1 MPAGQQM
8 RRRTSLIKSPLDWHM
23 AAAPVPHPT
32 LPVLAERGGT
42 QLRTPRPTVLVDTRE
57 QNPFDFS
64 RFDGWFAG
72 VEKKALK
79 LGDYS
84 IAELEDLCVVERK
97 DLSDLVHSFTAERPV
112 FASRLR
118 LMSAYPHRLL
128 VITAALSTVKSSYP
142 FSDVNPNR
150 IMQSLIAALAG
161 WNVPFV
167 CTETHEL
174 GEEIIASYLYQ
185 VHLYLLALL
194 ARLDGPWSMSDRQ

>member
-1 MPAGQQM
+1 M
-8 RRRTSLIKSPLDWHM
+8 
-23 AAAPVPHPT
+23 
-32 LPVLAERGGT
+32 
-42 QLRTPRPTVLVDTRE
+42 
-57 QNPFDFS
+57 
-64 RFDGWFAG
+64 
-72 VEKKALK
+72 
-79 LGDYS
+79 
-84 IAELEDLCVVERK
+84 ERK

-167 CTETHEL
+167 CTERTGAGDL
-174 GEEIIASYLYQ
+174 PICTRFISTTGSTR
-185 VHLYLLALL
+185 LAMV
-194 ARLDGPWSMSDRQ
+194 DIWPTMICSGK